1 MRKLALTLLLGASL
15 PAFAANQSINSNDAS
30 SIKKETVSC
39 ESATCKEAAEA
50 TIVALLNDGGT
61 PEQALAKAKELGLNG
76 AAAVAAVTAAAVS
89 TGKAT
94 LVAVM
99 QAAQKADIG
108 DLDIIQGLTIAKVAD
123 TAIKKA
129 AATIKIDTA
138 IVDAGITAGKLGA
151 TAAGDT
157 GSSNSNNESETVVTP
172 TVVVNDDISPG

>member
-15 PAFAANQSINSNDAS
+15 PAFAANQPINSNNTSA
-30 SIKKETVSC
+30 IKKESASC
-39 ESATCKEAAEA
+39 ETASCKEAAEA
-50 TIVALLNDGGT
+50 IIVALLNDGGT

-99 QAAQKADIG
+99 LAAQKAEIG

-123 TAIKKA
+123 TDIRKA

-138 IVDAGITAGKLGA
+138 IVDTGITAGKSGST
-151 TAAGDT
+151 TAGPAPAR
-157 GSSNSNNESETVVTP
+157 SFKIIAPVI
-172 TVVVNDDISPG
+172 VVNDDISGS